1 MPSMNR
7 VNLIGNLTRDPESR
21 KLPSGVTVC
30 SCRLAINESY
40 TDRDGKK
47 VETPCYV
54 DLDLWEKQADAA
66 VRFLHKGSLVLVE
79 GRLQYDEWKT
89 DDGQTRS
96 RLKVR
101 GDRVQFLDRAPD
113 GAGGAPREGDEH
125 QDAGPAPAR
134 NGSSSRS
141 GGYRER
147 APAGRR

>member
-7 VNLIGNLTRDPESR
+7 VSLIGNLTRDPESR
-21 KLPSGVTVC
+21 KLPSGASVC
-30 SCRLAINESY
+30 ACRIAINESY

-54 DLDLWEKQADAA
+54 DVDLWEKQADAA
-66 VRFLHKGSLVLVE
+66 SRFLHKGSLVLVE

-101 GDRVQFLDRAPD
+101 GDRVQFLDRAPE
-113 GAGGAPREGDEH
+113 GSGGGTREGEEGHDS
-125 QDAGPAPAR
+125 APPAR
-134 NGSSSRS
+134 NGSPARS
-141 GGYRER
+141 NGYRDR

>member
-7 VNLIGNLTRDPESR
+7 VSLVGNLTRDPESR
-21 KLPSGVTVC
+21 KLPSGASVC
-30 SCRLAINESY
+30 ACRLAINESY

-54 DLDLWEKQADAA
+54 DVDLWEKQADAA
-66 VRFLHKGSLVLVE
+66 ARFLHKGSLVLVE

-89 DDGQTRS
+89 DDGQTRN

-101 GDRVQFLDRAPD
+101 GDRVQFLDPPPE
-113 GAGGAPREGDEH
+113 GAGGAPREGGEVRES
-125 QDAGPAPAR
+125 APPPAR
-134 NGSSSRS
+134 SNGRSS
-141 GGYRER
+141 GYRDR